1 MDQSFVIFLAKLNP
15 ILDMYA
21 SLKKIS
27 KQKLKFRNKS
37 WTTPSIQKSISIK
50 NKLLTKYVKVNGVTL
65 KNEAQIKYKQC
76 RNLLATQMKEDNTS
90 YFTNYFQ
97 NNLNDLKLTWKGIK
111 KLISLKESYKIA

>member
-50 NKLLTKYVKVNGVTL
+50 NKLLTKYIKVKGVTL

-76 RNLLATQMKEDNTS
+76 RNLLVTQMKEDNTS